1 MNCHVKI
8 ALPAPDALDP
18 RSLARELARYRTPS
32 VGRSLFELAVTI
44 VPLFLLA
51 GASWAGLE
59 AGYPAALLLAVLAG
73 GFVLRLFIIQHD
85 CGHGAYFRSRHAN
98 DWLGRAL
105 GVLTVTPYDVWRAA
119 HAEHHASS
127 GNLDRRGTGDVD
139 TLTVAEY
146 RALPFWGRFG
156 YRAYRHPLT
165 IFGIGPAYLF
175 LLRNRLPVGQ
185 MRDGWRPW
193 VSAMGTNAALALG
206 VALLAAATGG
216 WSFLLVWVTMLLVGA
231 SAGVWLFYVQHQFEA
246 TFWARK
252 PGWSFHDGAL
262 RGASYYALPAPLH
275 WITGNIGIHHV
286 HHLVSRIPFY
296 RLTQVLRDR
305 PALATVN
312 RLTVRESVACVRL
325 ALWDEQAERLV
336 PFPR

>member
-8 ALPAPDALDP
+8 ALPASDALDP
-18 RSLARELARYRTPS
+18 RALARDLARYRTPS
-32 VGRSLFELAVTI
+32 VGRSLFELVVTI
-44 VPLFLLA
+44 VPMFVLA
-51 GASWAGLE
+51 GASWAGLA

-85 CGHGAYFRSRHAN
+85 CGHGAYFRSRRAN

-127 GNLDRRGTGDVD
+127 GNLDRRGIGDVD

-165 IFGIGPAYLF
+165 IFGIGPAWLF
-175 LLRNRLPVGQ
+175 LLRNRLPIGQ

-193 VSAMGTNAALALG
+193 VSAMGTNAALAG
-206 VALLAAATGG
+206 AVAALAVATGG

-262 RGASYYALPAPLH
+262 RGASYYALPAPLR

-305 PALATVN
+305 PALAAVN
-312 RLTVRESVACVRL
+312 RLTVRESLACVRL